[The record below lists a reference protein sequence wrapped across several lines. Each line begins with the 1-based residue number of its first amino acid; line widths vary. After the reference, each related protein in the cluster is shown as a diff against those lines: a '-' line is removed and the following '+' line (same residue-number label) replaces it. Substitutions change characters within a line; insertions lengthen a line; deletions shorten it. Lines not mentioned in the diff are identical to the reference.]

1 MVFAFQVAIYIL
13 WVTEKLKI
21 RSVSSWLESDKIF
34 NILLTMEDSFVLL
47 SGCSLSSRCKKIT
60 FYQIRFKI

>member
-1 MVFAFQVAIYIL
+1 MFFAFQVAIYIL

-47 SGCSLSSRCKKIT
+47 SGCSFHPHGARKLHFNK
-60 FYQIRFKI
+60 YV